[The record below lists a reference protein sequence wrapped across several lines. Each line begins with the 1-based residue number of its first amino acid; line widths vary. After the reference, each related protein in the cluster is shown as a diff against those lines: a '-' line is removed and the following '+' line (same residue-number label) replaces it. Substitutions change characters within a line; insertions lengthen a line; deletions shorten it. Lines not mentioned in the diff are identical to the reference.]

1 MYNVALHWCLTTNN
15 IIQKFKKK
23 HDNDKHNLAK
33 EQKKKQIKQL
43 PHPSKK

>member
-33 EQKKKQIKQL
+33 EQKKKADKATPPPL
-43 PHPSKK
+43 